1 MFVSPQKIRWFFLLK
16 AVVVPPAWIAILI
29 WSFVK
34 VPASQGLFGQHTHLS
49 GSTLSYAWLSA
60 LNSALGIYSTLA
72 VNIPDFTVRFRSVC
86 TTLIYLFLLTAVREE
101 RASVS
106 SLRDPIPHRLLRRPK
121 SPDNTSSF

>member
-72 VNIPDFTVRFRSVC
+72 VNIPDFTVS
-86 TTLIYLFLLTAVREE
+86 
-101 RASVS
+101 S
-106 SLRDPIPHRLLRRPK
+106 SLSMYCLHLLINFNSGTRR
-121 SPDNTSSF
+121 TSEREFFP